1 MQDLLKEDL
10 FEIIQFYK
18 TKVSEQELAY
28 LVLQVNTNK
37 KIKSLNDKID
47 SDLADHLSQI
57 EKQESHSRYLLEM
70 EKLSKEKEINNIIKK
85 YEKIEKKLNTKTE
98 KK

>member
-47 SDLADHLSQI
+47 SNLADHLSQI
-57 EKQESHSRYLLEM
+57 EKLESHSKFLIEE
-70 EKLSKEKEINNIIKK
+70 EKMLKQKEINNIIKK
-85 YEKIEKKLNTKTE
+85 YEKTEKKINTKTE